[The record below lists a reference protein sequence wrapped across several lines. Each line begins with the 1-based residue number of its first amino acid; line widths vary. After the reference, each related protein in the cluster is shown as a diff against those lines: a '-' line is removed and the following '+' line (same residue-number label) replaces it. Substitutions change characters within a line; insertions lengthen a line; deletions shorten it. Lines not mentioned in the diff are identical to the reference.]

1 MGMTACIKGV
11 GPHSNFSGI
20 CCPIIVIIGVNIVS
34 DAITIGVTRDIVDE
48 RIGAGCDFIGIGYP
62 VAVIIGVDKVLYAIM
77 IGVRYAYTGN
87 VVGRSR

>member
-1 MGMTACIKGV
+1 MVNMGMTACIKWV

-62 VAVIIGVDKVLYAIM
+62 IAVIISIDKVVRAI
-77 IGVRYAYTGN
+77 IISV
-87 VVGRSR
+87 